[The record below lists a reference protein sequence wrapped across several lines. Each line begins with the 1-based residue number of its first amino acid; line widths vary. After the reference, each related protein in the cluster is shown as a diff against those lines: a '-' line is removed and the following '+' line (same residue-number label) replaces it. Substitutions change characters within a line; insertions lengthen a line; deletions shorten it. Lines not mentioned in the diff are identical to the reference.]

1 MYVDKKSEI
10 LELKADPHSKYAFYL
25 LKQDHIC
32 IKESFEVQVRMWIFE
47 GQVLGNF
54 PN

>member
-10 LELKADPHSKYAFYL
+10 LELKADSHSKYTFYL

-32 IKESFEVQVRMWIFE
+32 IKESFEVLVRMWIFE
-47 GQVLGNF
+47 RQVLGDL